1 MHSRVPN
8 SLAILWYTTVRFPVP
23 TTVPGLVGTPVVGL
37 SPLGTPDNCFTY
49 REPVCLLFLNY
60 ALEGIFP
67 EIRPLIIVLI
77 SFRVSPFRTFRI
89 DLLYEQDAVL
99 SV

>member
-1 MHSRVPN
+1 MNRNVGGISF
-8 SLAILWYTTVRFPVP
+8 SLSPVLPENRWYARGLYPV
-23 TTVPGLVGTPVVGL
+23 PVVGL
-37 SPLGTPDNCFTY
+37 SPFGTPDNCFTY
-49 REPVCLLFLNY
+49 RESVCLLFLNY

-67 EIRPLIIVLI
+67 EIRPLRIVLI